1 MALRWIVSNSEEI
14 EAAEVKMN
22 PAKDVLLSYIETHA
36 AIERERYRRLASRL
50 KKAEADFL
58 KAISEL
64 GE

>member
-22 PAKDVLLSYIETHA
+22 AAKDVLLSYIETHA

-50 KKAEADFL
+50 KKAKQIF
-58 KAISEL
+58 
-64 GE
+64 